1 MPRKRESLKQH
12 QEVMKARQTVVAELL
27 MKGHRRTEIM
37 QMVKEKFNLATYSS
51 VTLMRDMH
59 AIVDELNEV
68 RPNQAEQW
76 LNIQLGRYTFLYK
89 KALEQWEESGEK
101 EYFAAAI
108 KALERIDKLLGLER
122 LNVNVAADFKADITI
137 SHVVS
142 GHVPASSEAEIR
154 QLEGIAE

>member
-1 MPRKRESLKQH
+1 MPRKRESLKEHRELMQ
-12 QEVMKARQTVVAELL
+12 ARRTVVSELL
-27 MKGHRRTEIM
+27 LKGYRRTKIAE
-37 QMVKEKFNLATYSS
+37 MVKERFNLDTYSPS
-51 VTLMRDMH
+51 TLLNDMH
-59 AIVDELNEV
+59 AVVDELNEI
-68 RPNQAEQW
+68 RPNQTEQW

-101 EYFAAAI
+101 EYFASAI

>member
-1 MPRKRESLKQH
+1 MPRKNQTLKQC
-12 QEVMKARQTVVAELL
+12 QELMHARQTVVAELL
-27 MKGHRRTEIM
+27 LKGHRRTEILNL
-37 QMVKEKFNLATYSS
+37 VKERLGLATYSK

-68 RPNQAEQW
+68 RPNQTEQW

-89 KALEQWEESGEK
+89 KALEQWENTGEK
-101 EYFAAAI
+101 EYYAAAI
-108 KALERIDKLLGLER
+108 KSLERIDKLLGLER

-154 QLEGIAE
+154 QLEEIAE

>member
-1 MPRKRESLKQH
+1 MPRKNQTLKQC
-12 QEVMKARQTVVAELL
+12 QELMQARRTVVSELL
-27 MKGHRRTEIM
+27 LKGHRRTEIM
-37 QMVKEKFNLATYSS
+37 QMVKERLGLATYSS
-51 VTLMRDMH
+51 ATLVHDMH
-59 AIVDELNEV
+59 AVVDELNEI
-68 RPNQAEQW
+68 RANQTEQW

>member
-1 MPRKRESLKQH
+1 MPRKNQTLKQC
-12 QEVMKARQTVVAELL
+12 QELMHARQTVVAELL
-27 MKGHRRTEIM
+27 LKGHRRTEIRK
-37 QMVKEKFNLATYSS
+37 MVKERLGLETYSK

-68 RPNQAEQW
+68 RPNQTEQW

-89 KALEQWEESGEK
+89 KALAQWEESGEK

-108 KALERIDKLLGLER
+108 KSLERIDKLLGLER

-154 QLEGIAE
+154 QLEEIAE